1 MLTPDDEAFNRMKLI
16 SMYTHACSINAGLLP
31 LLLDYNALRRL
42 LEIHDEEIGPKG
54 EDVLSPIVANQLRN
68 ICKDKG
74 QLLDPNMSLAALAE
88 AGQVPKS
95 YQGRCLLTFD
105 MRDKCSVAGVAIACR
120 FMIDETIGTARFDEE
135 YILKHELPT
144 DLTQYLL
151 IDVICSRKPPSALL
165 SVLFL
170 FKKASQTR
178 SNKLLGLAAICINKQ
193 ALSLFAG
200 LGFHQHEFRERGATR
215 WLVYLRIDELNM
227 RSVASRLKFEGS
239 ETLFNLCYR
248 RGLTSRSKD
257 KIIGRCG

>member
-54 EDVLSPIVANQLRN
+54 EDVLSPIVASQLRN

-74 QLLDPNMSLAALAE
+74 QLLDINMSLAALAE
-88 AGQVPKS
+88 AGAVPKS

-120 FMIDETIGTARFDEE
+120 FMIDETIGTSRFDEE
-135 YILKHELPT
+135 YILNHDLPT

-165 SVLFL
+165 SILYLFR
-170 FKKASQTR
+170 KASQTR
-178 SNKLLGLAAICINKQ
+178 SNRLMGLAAICINKQ

-200 LGFHQHEFRERGATR
+200 LGFHKHEFREKGATR
-215 WLVYLRIDELNM
+215 WLVFLRTDELDM
-227 RSVASRLKFEGS
+227 KSVASRLKFEGS
-239 ETLFNLCYR
+239 ELLFNLCFR
-248 RGLTSRSKD
+248 RGLTSRTKD
-257 KIIGRCG
+257 KVVGRC